1 MIPSPTPDEESLK
14 QVITEFTTLFE
25 SWLNDTGAG
34 PYAGR
39 ILMTIL
45 LSDTPLTQKD
55 IAHKLGISVSTVSRN
70 IKLITD
76 RPPLIMKT
84 KIPNTKEWQYEKR
97 SNTPMVLLS
106 GMILSFI
113 SMLRNNVSPM
123 TNALKRMGNLSEEFL
138 RRSETKRFQ
147 NTLENLLSA
156 TKIML
161 DELDTMLIS
170 FQAQTTEG

>member
-1 MIPSPTPDEESLK
+1 MPLTTPDEESLK

-25 SWLNDTGAG
+25 AWLNDAGAG

-55 IAHKLGISVSTVSRN
+55 IANRLGTSVSTVSRN

-76 RPPLIMKT
+76 SPPLIMKT

-97 SNTPMVLLS
+97 SNTPVVLLS
-106 GMILSFI
+106 GMILSFT
-113 SMLRNNVSPM
+113 SMLRNNVTPM
-123 TNALKRMGNLSEEFL
+123 TNALQRMGNLSEEFL
-138 RRSETKRFQ
+138 TRPDTKRFQ

-161 DELDTMLIS
+161 DELDSLLVS